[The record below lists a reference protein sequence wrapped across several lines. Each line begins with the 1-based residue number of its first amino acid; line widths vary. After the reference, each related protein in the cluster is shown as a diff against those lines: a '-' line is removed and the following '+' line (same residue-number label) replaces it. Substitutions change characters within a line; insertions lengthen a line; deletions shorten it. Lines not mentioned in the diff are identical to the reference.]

1 MNGAVCSTQSVNIQ
15 VVHVHMCMY
24 MHIRTCTCAY
34 VHVHRSSDRRAY
46 PLRRPVRSVAV
57 RCTTG
62 SKARLLRRYSTFE
75 VVQLYTPLLY
85 SCNSY
90 SPLGTDS
97 IGYSCS
103 RYTQITEQTAQTHH
117 NVLSVSLNKLSLRLI
132 GAMHR
137 VHNAMRRNLDC
148 EQHL

>member
-1 MNGAVCSTQSVNIQ
+1 
-15 VVHVHMCMY
+15 MY
-24 MHIRTCTCAY
+24 MYIDHLIVDGRAIY
-34 VHVHRSSDRRAY
+34 RYAHDRFK
-46 PLRRPVRSVAV
+46 
-57 RCTTG
+57 G
-62 SKARLLRRYSTFE
+62 TFE
-75 VVQLYTPLLY
+75 VVPWYSCTPLLY